1 MITAATIGHF
11 DGVHLGHQHVIRRLR
26 QLADER
32 GIATITVVT
41 FDRLPRSLFDPTY
54 KPRMLMTLEE
64 RCQTL
69 RDYGVDRVEVLTFDR
84 QMASTPAYDF
94 MKTKLRDEL
103 GVRLLLLGYDNRFG
117 KRVEGEGFED
127 YVRYGKELGI
137 EVIECDVFRLEDGS
151 TVSSTRI
158 RELIEQG
165 NIEVAK
171 QLLKKPLPPPSPSGR
186 EPLAPKF

>member
-32 GIATITVVT
+32 GIDTITVVT

-165 NIEVAK
+165 DIEVAK
-171 QLLKKPLPPPSPSGR
+171 QLLKAPSPEGEGGGR
-186 EPLAPKF
+186 GSL